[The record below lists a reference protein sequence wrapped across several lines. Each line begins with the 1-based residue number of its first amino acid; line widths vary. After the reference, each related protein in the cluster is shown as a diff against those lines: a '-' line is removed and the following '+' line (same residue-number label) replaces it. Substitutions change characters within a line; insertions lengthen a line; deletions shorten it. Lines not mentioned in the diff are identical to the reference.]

1 MVWDLTKLRSFV
13 FASFYASMRNDL
25 QLWAFLLLTIR
36 GDLCSFLILKT
47 RKETIIQ
54 AFNFSFSVFCHSLLK
69 SFFFF
74 RFQILKFEKIR
85 ERKENRSVFQSK
97 ETVLWISFSPFCV
110 LCELFFFI
118 FSFFLF
124 FFLGLFCV
132 QLGDKNRGQISA
144 STSENICNNGFSA
157 PTCLEANLKDETNSK
172 FRGGFL
178 G

>member
-69 SFFFF
+69 SFFF
-74 RFQILKFEKIR
+74 
-85 ERKENRSVFQSK
+85 
-97 ETVLWISFSPFCV
+97 SFSNPQIRKNKRTKRKPICFPV
-110 LCELFFFI
+110 KRNSSLNFFFSFLRSLRVVFLYI
-118 FSFFLF
+118 FVLSF